1 MKKTKKKN
9 KKRNKNIDD
18 LQFLQSSIHFSF
30 FPKTIPNSISVSTNQ
45 SKNSGK
51 FLKNISIEGK
61 TVHSFGRAFLSREK
75 RRTKTGG
82 RTPRREAWLVHV
94 GIVSTL
100 REAVVRKRSRGE
112 KEIYRG
118 GTASSGTLFYANRVS
133 FFLVSRRLLNEGE
146 EESTVL
152 ATRSLH
158 YHISDAICSTGI
170 NAHRYFLPP
179 LPWQGITG

>member
-1 MKKTKKKN
+1 MIFN
-9 KKRNKNIDD
+9 
-18 LQFLQSSIHFSF
+18 F
-30 FPKTIPNSISVSTNQ
+30 FNPRSISRFFQKPFPTQSPSQQINQ
-45 SKNSGK
+45 KTGK
-51 FLKNISIEGK
+51 FLKNLSIEGK

-75 RRTKTGG
+75 RRTKTDGQ
-82 RTPRREAWLVHV
+82 TPRREAWLVHV

-146 EESTVL
+146 EESTVP

>member
-1 MKKTKKKN
+1 MACT
-9 KKRNKNIDD
+9 RWD
-18 LQFLQSSIHFSF
+18 
-30 FPKTIPNSISVSTNQ
+30 
-45 SKNSGK
+45 
-51 FLKNISIEGK
+51 
-61 TVHSFGRAFLSREK
+61 
-75 RRTKTGG
+75 
-82 RTPRREAWLVHV
+82 HV
-94 GIVSTL
+94 YVA
-100 REAVVRKRSRGE
+100 RAVVRKRSRGE

-146 EESTVL
+146 EELTVP

-179 LPWQGITG
+179 LPWPGILVEDDVFNDEERREFLSWFFLYSGIFLESFSFFLSFFFLYVCIYENFQFETEVKLKWYRR